1 MSVDGAG
8 EPLKN
13 PILDCQVSWPNF
25 LRVHLDGAR
34 MGFLGLKLCKNLK
47 ILNIMALVLQIFPF
61 ANAEIVTAAVTC
73 IFMTLFGLS
82 LGFALLK
89 VQGE

>member
-1 MSVDGAG
+1 
-8 EPLKN
+8 
-13 PILDCQVSWPNF
+13 
-25 LRVHLDGAR
+25 
-34 MGFLGLKLCKNLK
+34 
-47 ILNIMALVLQIFPF
+47 MALVLQIFPF
-61 ANAEIVTAAVTC
+61 ANSEIVTSSVTC